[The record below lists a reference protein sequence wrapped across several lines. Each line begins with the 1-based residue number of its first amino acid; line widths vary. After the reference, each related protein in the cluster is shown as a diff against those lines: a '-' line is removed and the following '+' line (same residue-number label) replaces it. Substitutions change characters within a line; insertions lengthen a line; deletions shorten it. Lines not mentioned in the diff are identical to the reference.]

1 VKKRN
6 LKDIFLSL
14 LAGARRRA
22 GGKPSGDSFETSAAR
37 AEAKSETGGPLL
49 QKPLGPPEDWLAK
62 RSGGPPVHWIEHVRR
77 TTPETLWNGKRD
89 EADATSRRQDPRP
102 VQRKSAESAPLR
114 LEWPGPASRSSLD
127 SPRKPILGTES
138 RHDDHRRPGP
148 RNQEASPP
156 SFPVNTRKRDA
167 DDLGKNSKKSP
178 ELRDKES
185 TGRSGDHAKESTGR
199 SGDQAVATQLQI
211 GEATAQ
217 AKPSFQRKNYPFAP
231 LREPGLSESSFSQE
245 RKDAKV
251 SKVLFDLEHA
261 IDAPDKDE
269 RRRQVRE
276 DTADDPGNHPP
287 LKDDGAEKFSFW
299 QKPEQENV
307 GQQNVNRQVER
318 LGNFPTC
325 AGHQEFP
332 TPSTIRSVKVTR
344 RQVTPHPDISQA
356 EAQRASVRYDRAILD
371 SSDGDGEGREEVIT
385 KPVEL
390 SARQDRLTK
399 TPDKGFA
406 AQRRDTSC
414 LLASCDS
421 ETGADKQLKP
431 HFITSTPAPT
441 SYDVSAGRWPA
452 LFESSTDDYF
462 DEAMAALRELSR
474 DRRLAREQAG
484 NLWSE

>member
-6 LKDIFLSL
+6 LKDVILGL

-22 GGKPSGDSFETSAAR
+22 GGKSPGDLFEESAAR
-37 AEAKSETGGPLL
+37 VEAKSETGGPLS
-49 QKPLGPPEDWLAK
+49 QKPPGPPADWLAK
-62 RSGGPPVHWIEHVRR
+62 RSGGPPAHWVERVQR
-77 TTPETLWNGKRD
+77 TTPEMLWNGKRD
-89 EADATSRRQDPRP
+89 EADATSRRQDPRQ

-114 LEWPGPASRSSLD
+114 LERPGPASRSSLD
-127 SPRKPILGTES
+127 SPRKPILETES

-148 RNQEASPP
+148 RNQESSLP

-185 TGRSGDHAKESTGR
+185 TVR
-199 SGDQAVATQLQI
+199 SGDQTVATQLQI

-251 SKVLFDLEHA
+251 SKVLFNLEHA
-261 IDAPDKDE
+261 IDAPDTDE

-287 LKDDGAEKFSFW
+287 LKDDVAETFSCW

-307 GQQNVNRQVER
+307 GQKNVNRRMER
-318 LGNFPTC
+318 LVNFPTC
-325 AGHQEFP
+325 AEHQEFP

-344 RQVTPHPDISQA
+344 QQVTPHPDISQT

-390 SARQDRLTK
+390 SAGQDRLTK

-421 ETGADKQLKP
+421 ETDAGKQLDP

-452 LFESSTDDYF
+452 LFESSADNYF
-462 DEAMAALRELSR
+462 DDEMAAWRELSR
-474 DRRLAREQAG
+474 NRRLAREQAG
-484 NLWSE
+484 SLWSE